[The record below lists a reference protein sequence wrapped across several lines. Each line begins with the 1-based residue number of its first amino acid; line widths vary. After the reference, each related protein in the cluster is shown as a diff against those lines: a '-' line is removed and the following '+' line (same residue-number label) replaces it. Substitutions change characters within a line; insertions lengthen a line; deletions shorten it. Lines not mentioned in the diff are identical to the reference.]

1 MMKKAKAKHR
11 IMAFLFDW
19 VIVYFFCVLLMLFPI
34 VNFIK
39 DYGNAT
45 KEEVLSLVICLILFS
60 LSCFIFIVFYF
71 VILPVLLKGQTLGK
85 KFFGIKIVKQNG
97 DEVDYATLFVREL
110 IGKVLIDFA
119 SFGLTVFIRAITLS
133 LKGSYYSFQ
142 DVLTNT
148 MVIDI
153 E

>member
-11 IMAFLFDW
+11 IMSFLFDW